1 MQRSGLYMFDK
12 IIHSLNLLFFLDSL
26 IEEMKITI
34 CNLEM
39 EKVSGG
45 VGDKCNLKLKS
56 DEEFVKKEYF
66 ESNINPGYMII

>member
-1 MQRSGLYMFDK
+1 MV
-12 IIHSLNLLFFLDSL
+12 FLISSA
-26 IEEMKITI
+26 
-34 CNLEM
+34 
-39 EKVSGG
+39 VSSSPTGG

>member
-1 MQRSGLYMFDK
+1 M
-12 IIHSLNLLFFLDSL
+12 

-34 CNLEM
+34 RSFEM
-39 EKVSGG
+39 GKGFGG
-45 VGDKCNLKLKS
+45 ISDKCKCKLKS